1 MRSWL
6 DSFSVDLRAFFLS
19 IALFE
24 LAANIV
30 YVMLM
35 EKAYDLGRGPT
46 SVGVFLIIQ
55 AGAQIIFGSIIG
67 SFADKIGSGR
77 AVFIG
82 LVAQAMLVISL
93 TRTSSI
99 GVVYFLALLITVAR
113 LFVITSRMPLTTHL
127 SERTEYVTMN
137 TAISVLTGIG
147 LFLGPSI
154 GALIY
159 LLGNDLT
166 LPFIVAA
173 GLFFLAAN
181 PVALRA
187 SKGSW
192 LTSIQPMGVLE
203 ELRISWRHI
212 AKNKPIREVLMCLS
226 ISTMTF
232 GAIMPMLTP
241 LARHESFGSEGSG
254 IFVAALGL
262 GWMLGP
268 LSVRPLIR
276 RMNLTYALL
285 ITGLL
290 TPAAAFAIGLIPS
303 VPGILAALTVSA
315 FAGASLNVIV
325 TTILQRLTPIDK
337 QGCVFGAQQTFSGFV
352 WVLSVALITGVL
364 TVLPPQTDPRGIFY
378 PIGVIGALL
387 VLACWWP
394 VRLNLQRMLRDE
406 GSQRRRGRESWS
418 SKRSTVVI
426 KSSMRATETFSGN
439 GKGSVEW

>member
-1 MRSWL
+1 MGLQFHDEKAPQPPAFPWGKASLRVRIRPLL
-6 DSFSVDLRAFFLS
+6 DRFSVNLRAFLLS

-55 AGAQIIFGSIIG
+55 AGTQIVFGSIIG
-67 SFADKIGSGR
+67 SVTDKVGSGK
-77 AVFIG
+77 AVLIG
-82 LVAQAMLVISL
+82 LIAQAVLVLSLML
-93 TRTSSI
+93 TNSI
-99 GVVYFLALLITVAR
+99 GVVYLSALLITLAR
-113 LFVITSRMPLTTHL
+113 LFVITSRLPLTTLL
-127 SERTEYVTMN
+127 SERRSYVTIN
-137 TAISVLTGIG
+137 TTISVLIGMG
-147 LFLGPSI
+147 LFLGPAL

-159 LLGNDLT
+159 LLGSNLT

-173 GLFFLAAN
+173 GLFFMAAL
-181 PVALRA
+181 PIAFRA

-203 ELRISWRHI
+203 ELRVSWRHI

-232 GAIMPMLTP
+232 GAIMPLLTP

-262 GWMLGP
+262 GWMIGP
-268 LSVRPLIR
+268 LSVRLFTQ

-290 TPAAAFAIGLIPS
+290 TPLSAFTIGFIPS
-303 VPGILAALTVSA
+303 VAGIWAALAFSA
-315 FAGASLNVIV
+315 FAGASLIVIV
-325 TTILQRLTPIDK
+325 TTIIQRLTPIDK
-337 QGCVFGAQQTFSGFV
+337 QGCVFGAQQTISGLV
-352 WVLSVALITGVL
+352 WILSVALITGVL
-364 TVLPPQTDPRGIFY
+364 TLMPAGFFTR
-378 PIGVIGALL
+378 
-387 VLACWWP
+387 
-394 VRLNLQRMLRDE
+394 
-406 GSQRRRGRESWS
+406 
-418 SKRSTVVI
+418 
-426 KSSMRATETFSGN
+426 
-439 GKGSVEW
+439 